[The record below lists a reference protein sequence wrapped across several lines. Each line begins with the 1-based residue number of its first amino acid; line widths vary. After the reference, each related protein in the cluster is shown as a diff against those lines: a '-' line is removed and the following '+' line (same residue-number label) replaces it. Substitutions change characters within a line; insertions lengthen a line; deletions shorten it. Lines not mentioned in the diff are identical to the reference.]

1 MSREE
6 LPAPTAWVGWVFFAA
21 AVMVLLGVFHI
32 ITGLVALLKDEY
44 FSVRPSG
51 LIVSVDYTTWGWTH
65 LLMGVLLIIAGYALI
80 AGQTWARI
88 LTVVLAMVSAV
99 VNLGFL
105 AAAPLWSTIV
115 IALDIVVIYAV
126 TVHGSEVRRDWR
138 GPAN

>member
-21 AVMVLLGVFHI
+21 AVMVLPGVFHI

-65 LLMGVLLIIAGYALI
+65 LLMGVLLIGLWPKPLTDLMEPSIAQL
-80 AGQTWARI
+80 AGQ
-88 LTVVLAMVSAV
+88 
-99 VNLGFL
+99 L
-105 AAAPLWSTIV
+105 AATKL
-115 IALDIVVIYAV
+115 
-126 TVHGSEVRRDWR
+126 
-138 GPAN
+138 